1 MKGQPCYREDC
12 VTAGHPAVSIT
23 GRAMNKTGLWRSGGF
38 RRRSQRWVLGL
49 GKNVYIHIAV
59 WVKSKESGHEK
70 LDVGLEP
77 AHCPGLPLAG
87 SYGCPQ
93 WPRPASPGTQA
104 TPISCPHLPA
114 EWVGGRRKWKVFKG
128 KLVGWGVWKNRGV
141 WSPMEQN
148 TNPDFATCQLY
159 DLGQVTLIFW
169 ASVPS
174 FGK

>member
-114 EWVGGRRKWKVFKG
+114 EWVGGRRKWKERKTCG
-128 KLVGWGVWKNRGV
+128 VGSMEKP
-141 WSPMEQN
+141 WSLESN
-148 TNPDFATCQLY
+148 GTKYESGFC
-159 DLGQVTLIFW
+159 DLPAL
-169 ASVPS
+169 
-174 FGK
+174 